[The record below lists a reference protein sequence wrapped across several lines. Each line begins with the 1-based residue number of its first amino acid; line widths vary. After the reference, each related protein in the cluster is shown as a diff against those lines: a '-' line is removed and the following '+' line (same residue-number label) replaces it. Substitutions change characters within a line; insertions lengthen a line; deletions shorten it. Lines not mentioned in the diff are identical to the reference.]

1 MRNWLIAARRWRAA
15 RKFRQFYRAFVKPR
29 DLCFDI
35 GANHGRFTRLFVQ
48 LGARVIAVEPQAACA
63 AELATRYA
71 HHPHVQIIPAAIG
84 AHPGTAQLHLSNRD
98 EVATLSPHFMAAYAA
113 PDLVWPATA
122 TVEMMTLDQL
132 IAAHGLPAFIKIDV
146 EGYELPVLAG
156 LHHAPQALSFE
167 YNVRLRESALACI
180 DQLKSLGEGTFNFSA
195 YERGRW
201 HWPTWLDAT
210 SAQAAIRALP
220 AAIETGDIFVRFK
233 TPQNPLVSGR

>member
-1 MRNWLIAARRWRAA
+1 MHKWLVAARRWHAA
-15 RKFRQFYRAFVKPR
+15 RKFRQFYRAFIKPR

-35 GANHGRFTRLFVQ
+35 GANHGRYTRLFVQ
-48 LGARVIAVEPQAACA
+48 LGARVIAVEPQAACV
-63 AELATRYA
+63 AELTAQYA
-71 HHPHVQIIPAAIG
+71 HQPQVQIIAAAVG
-84 AHPGTAQLHLSNRD
+84 DRPGSAQLHLSNRD
-98 EVATLSPHFMAAYAA
+98 EVATLSTRFMTAYAA
-113 PDLVWPATA
+113 PDLEWPATA

-146 EGYELPVLAG
+146 EGYEWPVLAG

-180 DQLKSLGEGTFNFSA
+180 DQLKSLGESTINFSA

-201 HWPTWLDAT
+201 HWPVWLDAT